1 MFYAA
6 EVAAAAAQISDPTTA
21 AKAASVA
28 KIPTFTW
35 FDTVSKVP
43 ILGQLLG
50 NASALQKSSGQKQL
64 VQIIVYDL
72 PDR

>member
-1 MFYAA
+1 MDNQ
-6 EVAAAAAQISDPTTA
+6 VQAAAANITDATTK
-21 AKAASVA
+21 AKALSVA

-35 FDTVSKVP
+35 FDTVAKVP
-43 ILGQLLG
+43 TLGTYLAD
-50 NASALQKSSGQKQL
+50 ASAQGKAAGTKML